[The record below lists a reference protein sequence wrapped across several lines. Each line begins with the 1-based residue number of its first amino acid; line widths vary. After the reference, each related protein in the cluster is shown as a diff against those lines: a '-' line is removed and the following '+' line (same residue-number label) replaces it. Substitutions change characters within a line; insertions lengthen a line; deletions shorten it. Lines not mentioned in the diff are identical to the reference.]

1 MNTSDELYEK
11 AKELENKLLKF
22 KLLKKEEDLIGK
34 TIKNVYHTSISYY
47 NGFRHH
53 ILIVFLDESAVLY
66 EDSSIDT
73 SPFLQNSYQIDG
85 KGEAYLSDLARW
97 LDELGYINQD
107 IANEML
113 DTLVKWQE
121 ANYAK
126 IIKEDIQRKLDEIS
140 KLKEK
145 L

>member
-1 MNTSDELYEK
+1 MNISDKLYEK

-34 TIKNVYHTSISYY
+34 TIKKVYHTSISYY

-53 ILIVFLDESAVLY
+53 ILIVFSDGSVVLY
-66 EDSSIDT
+66 EDGSIDT

-85 KGEAYLSDLARW
+85 KGEAYLTDLARW
-97 LDELGYINQD
+97 LDDLGYVNQD
-107 IANEML
+107 IADEML
-113 DTLVKWQE
+113 DILIKWQE
-121 ANYAK
+121 ANYANT
-126 IIKEDIQRKLDEIS
+126 IKEDIQRKLDEIS

>member
-1 MNTSDELYEK
+1 MNISDKLYEK

-22 KLLKKEEDLIGK
+22 NLLKKEEDLIGK
-34 TIKNVYHTSISYY
+34 TIKKVYHTSISYY

-53 ILIVFLDESAVLY
+53 ILIVFSDGSAVLY
-66 EDSSIDT
+66 EDGSIDT

-85 KGEAYLSDLARW
+85 KGEAYLTDLARW
-97 LDELGYINQD
+97 LDDLGYVNQD
-107 IANEML
+107 IADEML
-113 DTLVKWQE
+113 DILIKWQE
-121 ANYAK
+121 ANYANT
-126 IIKEDIQRKLDEIS
+126 IKEDIQRKLDEIS